1 MDPAKLLQII
11 TNSTWMVTQLAGVEM
26 EGGGVELG
34 RRQYLR
40 EVREDQEPGVLLT
53 VTARVLQEGP
63 SVTFR
68 VVEGGEEGLFSL
80 HPSSGRLSL
89 LKNLD
94 YESKQQHELVVEAAA
109 GRHRSRA
116 GVALLV
122 RDVNEYPPVFPR
134 GLHQTQITEED
145 DSGLPKTILTV
156 RAKDEDAG
164 EWGRVRYTLSGD
176 GVTSP
181 SSSPS
186 SPSSSSSSTS
196 SSPSFS
202 IHPTS
207 GDIYLLKPLDRD
219 PPHGRPQWRLRVV
232 ATDGELSA
240 ATHVHVNLKDVND
253 NAPYFPTPRLAV
265 AVPEDAP
272 RGASVAQVL
281 ARDNDDPREG
291 GHARLTYSLL
301 KNVVDEASGRQLFA
315 VDGRTGLVTTALCCL
330 DRERAARYT
339 LTAAATDGGGL
350 KATGTVLV
358 EVTDVNDTPPRFA
371 RRSWQ
376 LHVRENQARD
386 AALAGLPVTDRDAR
400 TTLAFAVVP
409 ESGRGWQLFSV
420 EAGGGEG
427 GGGHEG
433 GVLKS
438 LVPLDYENPDHR
450 GEFRF
455 KVQVTDKGVQGWQQQ
470 GRQGEAQGHVDEA
483 WVSVWVT
490 DANDNTPTL
499 SHAHAH
505 RTLPEDTPVGTH
517 LAAFPAHDADK
528 GGRSRI
534 SYAVAPESNPRGI
547 FSVDGAGAVLLAGA
561 LDRETQAAHTVLV
574 WAVDD
579 GEPPRTATA
588 TLTLNVTDV
597 NDNAPFLREPREVT
611 VQENA
616 GPREV
621 ARVRLGDRDSW
632 REGHGPPFTLALD
645 PRAPPHVAAVI
656 QVTLDPGGDEGRGV
670 GVVGTRA
677 SLDREAGRVV
687 LVPLVVGDAG
697 RPLPRTATVTL
708 TLHVGDENDNPMT
721 PAAKTVAAHV
731 LAAPGSPPPQPPV
744 VPLGRVY
751 VRDPDDWDAASKRYA
766 WRGPR
771 HPAFTL
777 DPATGHLT
785 MGAATQE
792 GRYELAF
799 SVSDEAQGQVG
810 VEANVTVEVRAV
822 SASAAEGA
830 TPLTLEAPPRQV
842 VREQGGESVLS
853 RLVEAAGVWV
863 TGGGAGVVAVCVE
876 PLGSEPHQHTR
887 VWLAAGSSTPSST
900 STHSTSSSPSSSSS
914 CASSSSSSSSSL
926 PGRCLQDLLLLHRD
940 KLSEAAGVSVTE
952 VGAGACPEGAA
963 TGCAGGCVL
972 RAGLSEHFV
981 LVDANTSSIVGPQL
995 SLRPACSCE
1004 GKEKEEEAQGCV
1016 EGSCLNGGRCVRT
1029 SQGARCV
1036 CPHHTHGSRCKMLAR
1051 HFDGGGAGD
1060 GGQAWV
1066 WVPPVPPC
1074 PDVHLSLEFLTRSPD
1089 ATLLYAGPHS
1099 HPPTHSTH
1107 SHSPPTLH
1115 NTTQSPPTA
1124 RDVLALELRAGRPW
1138 VLLDLGGGP
1147 VSLSLNTS
1155 ALADNT
1161 WHRLD
1166 LLWARQVV
1174 LLLVD
1179 LCSGGSLDT
1188 TPTPTTTPT
1197 TTTSTPNAASLLQ
1210 NLTASTTSPPPTP
1223 TPCRAWAR
1231 LPEGGRYLD
1240 TPGPL
1245 QVGGWA
1251 HPPPPHAEYGW
1262 PRPLVERPFTG
1273 CIRNLRLNGELV
1285 DLGRGLL
1292 GRRSA
1297 PGCPAADCAAQGL
1310 TCGPHARCV
1319 GSPGSL
1325 QCECEAGWAGDGC
1338 SAPTRPTDF
1347 LPHSYIR
1354 LALSFTPLAH
1364 ATSLQLRF
1372 RTRQQDGQLAV
1383 LSSQRGHDRLAL
1395 QLVHGR
1401 LCLLLHTHPRR
1412 RPRPLCLARARL
1424 TDGRW
1429 HVVRAARHGSS
1440 TLLSADEGDGELYNA
1455 SIPLG
1460 DAEAANT
1467 STAATLLQVDGQVG
1481 LHIGGSPEY
1490 AGVSVIKIHGDYHDG
1505 CVDDVRVSGRV
1516 LPLPPAHNNTQW
1528 GQTSMFQGVQD
1539 GCGAPPACT
1548 NVTCSPPLTCVDTWR
1563 AYHCGCGAGQVLSGT
1578 RASCVDEDE
1587 CAWDP
1592 CLHGGT
1598 CINEPAGFLCRCA
1611 SGFSGRH
1618 CHLSGPT
1625 DASLRISLTATV
1637 ATVAWSVLLLLCVA
1651 VVVCALLLHQ
1661 HHRRAALRRGGSGRV
1676 NSDHQ
1681 RTTSSPLGRSHT
1693 QGANG
1698 QPAWTTRTGG
1708 EPDVLELQVNHQHS
1722 EVYHPASIGE
1732 TELTGEKANKRRKG
1746 SVNGINDGGE
1756 KRRGGGC
1763 DVAAGDDLR
1772 NYSYEG
1778 EGSSP
1783 GSLSSCLESCGGSA
1797 KFLGGFREVAR
1808 ALENWE
1814 APSGRS
1820 THSTPTK
1827 ADPSPSTTTLCHHH
1841 YHQHQCPPSPILSYL
1856 TPCPPSP
1863 SAPSLT
1869 QPTTT
1874 LPPPILPSDGVRG
1887 YPAPES

>member
-1 MDPAKLLQII
+1 MAVNVLVPLLIPLGEQL
-11 TNSTWMVTQLAGVEM
+11 TN
-26 EGGGVELG
+26 
-34 RRQYLR
+34 
-40 EVREDQEPGVLLT
+40 
-53 VTARVLQEGP
+53 GP

-176 GVTSP
+176 GVTSSP
-181 SSSPS
+181 TSSPSS
-186 SPSSSSSSTS
+186 SPSSSSSSSS

-207 GDIYLLKPLDRD
+207 GEIYLLKPLDRD

-301 KNVVDEASGRQLFA
+301 KNVVDEASGRQLFT

-433 GVLKS
+433 GVLKA
-438 LVPLDYENPDHR
+438 LVPLDFENPDHR

-528 GGRSRI
+528 GGQSRI
-534 SYAVAPESNPRGI
+534 SYAVAPESDPRGI
-547 FSVDGAGAVLLAGA
+547 FSVDGTGAVLLAGA

-632 REGHGPPFTLALD
+632 GEGHGPPFTLALD

-708 TLHVGDENDNPMT
+708 TLYVGDENDNPMT

-731 LAAPGSPPPQPPV
+731 LATPRLQFPQPPV

-863 TGGGAGVVAVCVE
+863 TGGGTGVVAVCVE
-876 PLGSEPHQHTR
+876 PLGSEPQQHTR
-887 VWLAAGSSTPSST
+887 VWLAAGSSTSSTSSSST
-900 STHSTSSSPSSSSS
+900 STS
-914 CASSSSSSSSSL
+914 ASSSSSLFSTSSSSSAFHPL
-926 PGRCLQDLLLLHRD
+926 HSFHNLLLLHQD

-952 VGAGACPEGAA
+952 VGAGACPEGATA
-963 TGCAGGCVL
+963 GCAGGCVL

-995 SLRPACSCE
+995 SLRPACSC
-1004 GKEKEEEAQGCV
+1004 GAAAAEEAKEGGCV
-1016 EGSCLNGGRCVRT
+1016 KGSCLNGGRCVRT
-1029 SQGARCV
+1029 SEGARCV

-1074 PDVHLSLEFLTRSPD
+1074 PDIHLSLEFLTHSPD

-1099 HPPTHSTH
+1099 PPPTPSPHPPPASTH
-1107 SHSPPTLH
+1107 NATQPPPTPSPP
-1115 NTTQSPPTA
+1115 NK
-1124 RDVLALELRAGRPW
+1124 DVLALELRAGRPW

-1147 VSLSLNTS
+1147 VSLGLNTS

-1166 LLWARQVV
+1166 LLWARQMVV
-1174 LLLVD
+1174 LLVD
-1179 LCSGGSLDT
+1179 LCAGGSLEA
-1188 TPTPTTTPT
+1188 TPTTPTTTPRVPHNHTAPT
-1197 TTTSTPNAASLLQ
+1197 TP
-1210 NLTASTTSPPPTP
+1210 PPPTP

-1273 CIRNLRLNGELV
+1273 CIRNLRLNGELI

-1297 PGCPAADCAAQGL
+1297 PGCPAADCAAQRL

-1319 GSPGSL
+1319 GSPGGL
-1325 QCECEAGWAGDGC
+1325 RCECEAGWAGDGC

-1354 LALSFTPLAH
+1354 LALSFTPLTH

-1412 RPRPLCLARARL
+1412 PRLAKVL
-1424 TDGRW
+1424 TSSGLPGEGKGGGGAG
-1429 HVVRAARHGSS
+1429 VGGFGEVCGRHGSS
-1440 TLLSADEGDGELYNA
+1440 TLLSVDEGDGELYNA

-1460 DAEAANT
+1460 DAEAANANT
-1467 STAATLLQVDGQVG
+1467 TTLLQVDGQVG

-1528 GQTSMFQGVQD
+1528 GQTSMFQGVRD

-1548 NVTCSPPLTCVDTWR
+1548 NVTCSLPLTCVDTWR

-1578 RASCVDEDE
+1578 RDSCVDEDE
-1587 CAWDP
+1587 CAWEP

-1598 CINEPAGFLCRCA
+1598 CVNEQAGFLCRCA

-1637 ATVAWSVLLLLCVA
+1637 ATVAWSVLLLLVI
-1651 VVVCALLLHQ
+1651 CALLLHQ
-1661 HHRRAALRRGGSGRV
+1661 HHRRAALRRGCPGRV
-1676 NSDHQ
+1676 NGDHQ
-1681 RTTSSPLGRSHT
+1681 RTTSPPLGRPHPH
-1693 QGANG
+1693 GANG
-1698 QPAWTTRTGG
+1698 QPAWTTGVGG
-1708 EPDVLELQVNHQHS
+1708 EPDVLELQSNHR
-1722 EVYHPASIGE
+1722 HPGARQTPTGE
-1732 TELTGEKANKRRKG
+1732 TELTGEKTPSKRRKG
-1746 SVNGINDGGE
+1746 SVNGINGHGGGE
-1756 KRRGGGC
+1756 KRRGGGGGGGGGG

-1814 APSGRS
+1814 APSARS

-1827 ADPSPSTTTLCHHH
+1827 ADPSLSSPPPSTTLCPHH
-1841 YHQHQCPPSPILSYL
+1841 YQHQCPPSPILSHI

-1863 SAPSLT
+1863 PLSVLAP
-1869 QPTTT
+1869 PTTA
-1874 LPPPILPSDGVRG
+1874 LPPLTIPPPLLASEDVTRG
-1887 YPAPES
+1887 YPTPES